1 MSEIRIAS
9 RYAKSLVELANEQQA
24 LEAVYADMEL
34 FATTCKVSKDLVMML
49 KSPIIRG
56 DKKRQ
61 VIEASFTG
69 FNKLTSLFVTT
80 VIRKGREAF
89 LPLIAKEVI
98 RMYNEQHNIATA
110 KVTTAVAVD
119 ANVLADIQKTLEA
132 KTGKKI
138 VLETEVDSSLI
149 GGLVVRMGDS
159 LYDASI
165 AKQLKKIKKELVLN

>member
-9 RYAKSLVELANEQQA
+9 RYAKSLIELANEQQA
-24 LEAVYADMEL
+24 VEAIYADMDL
-34 FATTCKVSKDLVMML
+34 FASTCKVNRDLVVML

-69 FNKLTSLFVTT
+69 FNKLTTLFVNT

-98 RMYNEQHNIATA
+98 RMYNEQHNIASA
-110 KVTTAVAVD
+110 LVTTATAVD
-119 ANVLADIQKTLEA
+119 AKVLADIQKTLES

-138 VLETEVDSSLI
+138 VLEMEVDPSLI

-165 AKQLKKIKKELVLN
+165 AKQLKNIKKELVLN

>member
-9 RYAKSLVELANEQQA
+9 RYAKSLIELANEQGA
-24 LEAVYADMEL
+24 IEAVFADMEL
-34 FATTCKVSKDLVMML
+34 FVATCKVSKDLVVML

-56 DKKRQ
+56 DRKRQ

-69 FNKLTSLFVTT
+69 FNKLSRLFIDT

-89 LPLIAKEVI
+89 LPLIAKEMV
-98 RMYNEQHNIATA
+98 RMYNEQHNIASA
-110 KVTTAVAVD
+110 KVSTATVLD
-119 ANVLADIQKTLEA
+119 AKVLADIQRVLEQ

-138 VLETEVDSSLI
+138 VLETEVDPTLI

-159 LYDASI
+159 LFDASI
-165 AKQLKKIKKELVLN
+165 ANQLKKIKKELVLN

>member
-9 RYAKSLVELANEQQA
+9 RYAKSLIELANEQQA
-24 LEAVYADMEL
+24 VEAIYADMDL
-34 FATTCKVSKDLVMML
+34 FSSTCKVNRDLVVML

-69 FNKLTSLFVTT
+69 FNKLTTLFVNT

-98 RMYNEQHNIATA
+98 RMYNEQNNIASAT
-110 KVTTAVAVD
+110 VTTASAVG
-119 ANVLADIQKTLEA
+119 ASVLADIQKTLET

-138 VLETEVDSSLI
+138 VLEMEVDPSLI

-165 AKQLKKIKKELVLN
+165 AKQLKNIKKELVLN